1 MNPMNRLRRLI
12 ALALATVLFGALA
25 SACGSLGDD
34 SSDSADVTYTPAAY
48 WQSVDNVRSC
58 FYFGTDLT
66 DGLAQV
72 ALLQAAGLCPDGSM
86 PVAAPLYWAEEYYPY
101 YSSPA
106 YYNTYVPSSYRST
119 YTHVTVVH
127 FSTTYKTQIKAAS
140 AKAVYRSSAGGT
152 VKGAQVSTARFGG
165 GSRTGTSYGGGSRV
179 NLSTQTPAVRRTSSA
194 VSRSA
199 GRK

>member
-1 MNPMNRLRRLI
+1 MRSTRRALRLI
-12 ALALATVLFGALA
+12 PALLTAALIA
-25 SACGSLGDD
+25 SLTACGSGWSD
-34 SSDSADVTYTPAAY
+34 DSADATYTPAAY

-106 YYNTYVPSSYRST
+106 YYNAYVPSSYRST

-179 NLSTQTPAVRRTSSA
+179 NLSTQAPVVRRTSSA

-199 GRK
+199 GRR

>member
-1 MNPMNRLRRLI
+1 MRTIRRALRPIPALLAGALI
-12 ALALATVLFGALA
+12 ATLT
-25 SACGSLGDD
+25 ACGSGWGDD
-34 SSDSADVTYTPAAY
+34 GSDSADATYTPAAY

-106 YYNTYVPSSYRST
+106 YYNAYVPSSYRST

-152 VKGAQVSTARFGG
+152 VKGTQVSAARFGG

-179 NLSTQTPAVRRTSSA
+179 NLSTQAPAPRRTSAA